1 MIVINNIELSS
12 NPVSTGESLIIR
24 VSASEVMAKWEDTKT
39 SKWENF
45 KVKTWELIKRKIF

>member
-12 NPVSTGESLIIR
+12 NTVSTGESLIIR

>member
-1 MIVINNIELSS
+1 MIVISNVELSS

-24 VSASEVMAKWEDTKT
+24 VSTNEVMAKWEDTKT

-45 KVKTWELIKRKIF
+45 KAKTWDMIKRKIF